1 MRKDLFLP
9 ERPDLFE
16 EPLEKNK
23 DINLHLFQYKRGVA
37 LGGTFDHLHNGH
49 KLLLTQ
55 ALLCSDQKIVC
66 GITTDALLKKKAYAE
81 FLESFETRQASVI
94 KFCKRLNPRIF
105 EGERPKFHI
114 FELADPIGPTGTDSE
129 LEALILTREVEKG
142 GKMIN
147 DTRS

>member
-1 MRKDLFLP
+1 MKKELFLP

-23 DINLHLFQYKRGVA
+23 DIDFHLFQYKKGVA

-66 GITTDALLKKKAYAE
+66 GVTTDALLKKKAYAE
-81 FLESFETRQASVI
+81 FL
-94 KFCKRLNPRIF
+94 
-105 EGERPKFHI
+105 
-114 FELADPIGPTGTDSE
+114 
-129 LEALILTREVEKG
+129 
-142 GKMIN
+142 
-147 DTRS
+147 